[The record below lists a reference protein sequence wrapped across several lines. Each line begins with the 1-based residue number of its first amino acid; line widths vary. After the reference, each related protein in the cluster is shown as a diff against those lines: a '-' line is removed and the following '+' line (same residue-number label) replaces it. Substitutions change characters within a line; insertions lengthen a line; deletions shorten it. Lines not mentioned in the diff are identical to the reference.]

1 MFEFLS
7 VNNLLVAAAAGAI
20 GALILER
27 VWSALSAKTAAFRA
41 KVALEAKRLE
51 ATTGND
57 LASLHGRVSTLETET
72 IKYFSLHTRVAA
84 LEADVAKAKAK
95 IGM

>member
-1 MFEFLS
+1 MFEFLAA
-7 VNNLLVAAAAGAI
+7 NNLIVAALGGAV

-51 ATTGND
+51 ATSASD

-72 IKYFSLHTRVAA
+72 VKYFSLHTRVAA
-84 LEADVAKAKAK
+84 LEADMGKAKAK